1 MKILILGSEGF
12 VGNNLVDGLSVN
24 HKILCSDLI
33 DHSNHHNYKKFDV
46 TDFTS
51 VENTVKNVDIV
62 IDLVAHSLVS
72 SLEGTIKN
80 AQVNILGLL
89 NILEAC
95 TKNNIKKII
104 FTSAS
109 SLIGEPKK
117 PQVSE
122 VHPATP
128 KTAYGISKLVSEHY
142 LRLYNELNNLNFVIF
157 RFFNIYGP
165 FQKNGL
171 IPSLYSK
178 IKNNQPLTVFGKG
191 EQIRDYVFISDI
203 LPFFEKAISTSLADN
218 KTFNMGTG
226 KGTKIVDII
235 EILSKTMNVKPQIEF
250 QPQRPGEIGNFVA
263 DTTLLSSIFGKI
275 PSTSVEDGIRETVD
289 WLKKN

>member
-12 VGNNLVDGLSVN
+12 VGNNLVEGLSQN
-24 HKILCSDLI
+24 HEVSCADLI
-33 DHSNHHNYKKFDV
+33 GNSNHTNYTKIDV
-46 TDFTS
+46 TNPS
-51 VENTVKNVDIV
+51 NVENTVKDVDVV

-72 SLEGTIKN
+72 SIEGPVKN
-80 AQVNILGLL
+80 AQVNIIGLL
-89 NILEAC
+89 NVLEAC

-122 VHPATP
+122 IHPATP
-128 KTAYGISKLVSEHY
+128 KTAYGISKLASEHY

-191 EQIRDYVFISDI
+191 DQIRDYVFIKDI
-203 LPFFEKAISTSLADN
+203 IPFFEKAISTSLADN
-218 KTFNMGTG
+218 KAFNMGTG
-226 KGTKIVDII
+226 KGTRIVDII
-235 EILSKTMNVKPQIEF
+235 EILSKTMNVKPKIEF

-263 DTTLLSSIFGKI
+263 DTTLLSSTFGKV